1 MTNPILFTEE
11 QWANSQLS
19 IARHFGRIK
28 FNGEEYII
36 LNKDGKDVFECS
48 WEADLQ
54 GRDKA
59 IPAGEPC
66 DLVNVKYCK
75 EYRKLGREKFL
86 EKYHIK

>member
-11 QWANSQLS
+11 QWANSLLS

-75 EYRKLGREKFL
+75 EYRRLGREKFM
-86 EKYHIK
+86 EKYNIK

>member
-19 IARHFGRIK
+19 IVRHFGRIK
-28 FNGEEYII
+28 FNGDEYII
-36 LNKDGKDVFECS
+36 LNKDGKDIFERS

-54 GRDKA
+54 GLDKA

-75 EYRKLGREKFL
+75 EYRKLGREKFM